1 MASSRT
7 DTILQQAGVIAY
19 RVVDEKIQVLL
30 VTSRETARW
39 IIPRGNI
46 TAGSTPAQSAKRE
59 ALEEAGLK
67 GVIAGSI
74 PLGMYTYF
82 KRQPSGEDRAATVEV
97 FLLRVKEQV
106 KKWPER
112 RQRKCAWV
120 SLAEAVRIIEEPGV
134 VPLLNRLAEFEDS
147 LVHPMAASSPELL
160 GDPPD

>member
-1 MASSRT
+1 MASTRT
-7 DTILQQAGVIAY
+7 DSILHQAGVIAY

-46 TAGSTPAQSAKRE
+46 AAGSTPAQAAKRE

-67 GVIAGSI
+67 GAITSSM

-82 KRQPSGEDRAATVEV
+82 KKLPSGEARAATVEV
-97 FLLRVKEQV
+97 YLLRVKEQV
-106 KKWPER
+106 KKWPDKRE
-112 RQRKCAWV
+112 RKCAWV
-120 SLAEAVRIIEEPGV
+120 SLAEAVEIIEEPGV

-147 LVHPMAASSPELL
+147 LVHPMAAASPELQA
-160 GDPPD
+160 DPPG